1 MKQIIV
7 VGIGPGSMDD
17 MTMAVRETLAQADVV
32 VGYKF
37 YFQFIYP
44 LGRLK
49 DRFRNSG

>member
-32 VGYKF
+32 E
-37 YFQFIYP
+37 I
-44 LGRLK
+44 GRAHV
-49 DRFRNSG
+49 